1 MSRTIAIT
9 SGKGGVGKTNL
20 AVNLAIHL
28 AELGHRTCLFDAD
41 LGTANINILLGIHP
55 EYDIGD
61 VIRGD
66 RSLHDIIIRE
76 SSGIDIIPGS
86 SGVEE
91 IANLDGKNLDTLVKT
106 FANAGKYDFYIF
118 DTSAG
123 ISRNVAAFCLAASE
137 LLLVVTSEPT
147 SLTDAY
153 SLLKV
158 LVKNGY
164 QGRIR
169 VVVNRCPD
177 LASAKEVFK
186 KFRMTADKY
195 LGIKLEPLGLLYQ
208 DEVINKAL
216 REQKPFMT
224 LYPRS
229 NAANCIR
236 SLARRLTEED
246 GVPEDV
252 VDMTT
257 FWNRC
262 FQYFHTLLDL
272 PGSKK
277 GSAPAQAPTVGVAA
291 PEARSQEPA
300 GREDSV
306 VPVGATVK
314 PVAVGASATVPKNGS
329 STTSLDTVQALL
341 PIVERLTDSILA
353 FSQELSRVR
362 GTMAPDAN
370 PLGPGGNR
378 GQEGG
383 EGRLGQEYQLDLR
396 GFLQRNK
403 SQNKA
408 S

>member
-1 MSRTIAIT
+1 MMNRTIAIT

-61 VIRGD
+61 VIRGG
-66 RSLHDIIIRE
+66 RSLHDIIIRD

-106 FANAGKYDFYIF
+106 FAHAGKYDFYIF

-216 REQKPFMT
+216 REQKPFIT

-236 SLARRLTEED
+236 SLARRLTEES

-262 FQYFHTLLDL
+262 FHYFHTLLDL
-272 PGSKK
+272 PGGKKESK
-277 GSAPAQAPTVGVAA
+277 PALVSTIAAA
-291 PEARSQEPA
+291 PEAQPREQA
-300 GREDSV
+300 GREASV
-306 VPVGATVK
+306 APANAAAK
-314 PVAVGASATVPKNGS
+314 PLTSEASAPAPKNGS
-329 STTSLDTVQALL
+329 PAASLDTVQALL

-362 GTMAPDAN
+362 KTI
-370 PLGPGGNR
+370 GP
-378 GQEGG
+378 
-383 EGRLGQEYQLDLR
+383 
-396 GFLQRNK
+396 
-403 SQNKA
+403 
-408 S
+408 